1 MENNPSNPHR
11 TPDTRSPDRSRPRLR
26 RVPTAVVLGAA
37 LVAVAVTAGQP
48 ALTAPAPAAAHTRS
62 YDPAKPWMNTA
73 LTPDQRADLIVKK
86 MTLAEKSE
94 VLEGGW
100 PSWIGI
106 PAPQGADGAIGIDGG
121 LQMPAPISLAA
132 TFDTEDAARF
142 GSVLGKET
150 RELGKSEVLG
160 PTINLARSPLGG
172 RTAESFGEDPFLVS
186 AIDAPETKAVQD
198 NKVIAE
204 AKHFAANNVETNR
217 RGLDEQIDDRTLNE
231 MYLPAFRSAVE
242 KGGAASLMCAYN
254 QINGVHACDNDQ
266 LLDRTLRDRWGF
278 DGYVASDHS
287 AHLTTESV
295 EHGLDV
301 EGPPWMELF
310 GQHLID
316 AVHAGTV
323 PESAVDDA
331 VHGHL
336 VALIRTGAFDNPPS
350 QPGSSTDAKIRK
362 DIPAVKDL
370 AADSAVLLKNS
381 GGALPLDPEKTKSL
395 AVIGYDADTTAAS
408 IGGSAARSP
417 LTKDTVLDGIRK
429 RVPDADVTFSPGTD
443 ETAEASALGGDDVVP
458 SSVLTSDNGQPGLTA
473 TYYYA
478 DDFTLTDNQRVEP
491 DVLQSDQD
499 DSGVRTK
506 MGTERPQIT
515 RGMDK
520 SVQWTGTLTAP
531 STGSYEFDLSSFND
545 SRFYLDGK
553 LVVDDMGKHLD
564 TPKSGKVKLKAG
576 QKYQVRVDYWPDGLN
591 PHVDSIQDDAQVI
604 KWGWKP
610 PAGTVDP
617 AVKAAAEAAAKAQTA
632 VVVARDYSSEM
643 LDKRDLSLPNE
654 QNELIEQVAK
664 ANPNTIVLLTTG
676 SAVTMPWLNQVKGVV
691 EGWWGGSA
699 QGAAAASVLFGD
711 TNPSGHLPLTFPAK
725 ESDMPTAKRS
735 QFPGQDRVAQYSE
748 KLDVGYRGY
757 QQSSTKPLFA
767 FGYGKSYT
775 TFSYSDLK
783 ATRSVDAGV
792 AGHDGTLSDKKA
804 ATVSLKV
811 TNTGKRTG
819 AAVPQLYLGF
829 PKAAGE
835 PPLQLKGFTKVT
847 LKPGQSKRV
856 TIPISQQDLAVYDS
870 AADQWKVV
878 PGDYR
883 VRVGDS
889 SDHTPL
895 HATTTVRRSGGA
907 PHVELAAKP
916 FFDAGK
922 ATEVSG
928 SVVNDGDTAISAV
941 APKLTVPAGWKAEP
955 AGKAPATVAAHGKA
969 AVRWKVTA
977 PSKPTAEGARLSAVL
992 SYRTGGAKAA
1002 STVDTTAYVPYGSLA
1017 DSFDNVG
1024 VTADGKPGKGDLDGR
1039 KDSLSA
1045 SALASAGI
1053 RPGGKVSVGG
1063 TSFTWPK
1070 ADPGSKDNTDA
1081 YGQPIR
1087 VSGQGSTV
1095 SLLGTATAM
1104 DRNSGPI
1111 TTADLRIV
1119 YTDGTVSSRP
1129 VHLND
1134 WKYTTSVPGQRTAAV
1149 LSRYNGGTTCQPP
1162 DTGTAC
1168 HSKVRLYTASVTAD
1182 PGKKIAGVVLP
1193 QLSPSPEGGNETM
1206 HVFAVSVGK

>member
-1 MENNPSNPHR
+1 MA
-11 TPDTRSPDRSRPRLR
+11 TVALGTALAALTLTAGRPALNGAPTT
-26 RVPTAVVLGAA
+26 PTAAS
-37 LVAVAVTAGQP
+37 
-48 ALTAPAPAAAHTRS
+48 AHTAS
-62 YDPAKPWMNTA
+62 YDKSKPWMNTA
-73 LTPDQRADLIVKK
+73 LPPDRRADLIVEK
-86 MTLAEKSE
+86 MTLAEKSK

-106 PAPQGADGAIGIDGG
+106 PQPQGADGGIGIDGG

-132 TFDTEDAARF
+132 TFDTGAAQKF

-186 AIDAPETKAVQD
+186 SIDVPETKAIQD

-231 MYLPAFRSAVE
+231 MYLPAFRSVVE

-254 QINGVHACDNDQ
+254 QINGVHACDDED
-266 LLDRTLRDRWGF
+266 LLSRTLRDRWGF

-287 AHLTTESV
+287 AHLTTQSV
-295 EHGLDV
+295 RHGLDF

-316 AVHAGTV
+316 AVHDGTV
-323 PESAVDDA
+323 PEAQVDRA
-331 VHGHL
+331 VHDHL
-336 VALIRTGAFDNPPS
+336 VALLRTGAFDNPPDR
-350 QPGSSTDAKIRK
+350 PGDDTDDKIRA
-362 DIPAVKDL
+362 DIPAVKNL
-370 AADSAVLLKNS
+370 AADSAVLLKNQS
-381 GGALPLDPEKTKSL
+381 GVLPLDPDKTKSL
-395 AVIGYDADTTAAS
+395 AVIGYDANTTAAS

-429 RVPDADVTFSPGTD
+429 RVPDTDVTFAPGTD

-458 SSVLTSDNGQPGLTA
+458 SSVLTSDDGQPGLTA
-473 TYYYA
+473 TYFYA

-491 DVLQSDQD
+491 NVLQSDQD

-520 SVQWTGTLTAP
+520 SVEWTGTLTAP
-531 STGSYEFDLSSFND
+531 SSGSYEFDLSSFND
-545 SRFYLDGK
+545 SRFFLDGK
-553 LVVDDMGKHLD
+553 LVVDNMGKHLD
-564 TPKSGKVKLKAG
+564 TPKAGHVTLKAG

-617 AVKAAAEAAAKAQTA
+617 AIKAAAAAAAKAQTA
-632 VVVARDYSSEM
+632 LVVARDYSSEM
-643 LDKRDLSLPNE
+643 LDKRDLSLPNS

-676 SAVTMPWLNQVKGVV
+676 SAVTMPWLKDVKGVI

-711 TNPSGHLPLTFPAK
+711 TNPSGHLPLTFPVK
-725 ESDMPTAKRS
+725 DSDMPTADRA
-735 QFPGQDRVAQYSE
+735 QFPGKDRVAQYSE
-748 KLDVGYRGY
+748 KLGVGYRGY
-757 QQSSTKPLFA
+757 QKSGTEPLFA
-767 FGYGKSYT
+767 FGYGQSYT
-775 TFSYSDLK
+775 SFSYSGLK
-783 ATRSVDAGV
+783 ATRTVDAGA
-792 AGHDGTLSDKKA
+792 AGHDGTLGGKKA

-819 AAVPQLYLGF
+819 AAVPQVYLGF

-835 PPLQLKGFTKVT
+835 PPLQLKGFSKVT

-856 TIPISQQDLAVYDS
+856 TIPIGEQDLAVFDT
-870 AADQWKVV
+870 AANQWKVV
-878 PGDYR
+878 PGDYQ

-895 HATTTVRRSGGA
+895 HATTTVRHSAGA
-907 PHVELAAKP
+907 PHVEPAAHP
-916 FFDAGK
+916 FFTAGR
-922 ATEVSG
+922 TTTVPG
-928 SVVNDGDTAISAV
+928 TVVNDGDGTLTSV
-941 APKLTVPAGWKAEP
+941 TPRLTVPSGWKAELSE
-955 AGKAPATVAAHGKA
+955 KAPATVEAHGKA
-969 AVRWKVTA
+969 EVAWKVTA
-977 PSKPTAEGARLSAVL
+977 PDKPTSEGVRLSAEL
-992 SYRTGGAKAA
+992 GYRTGGKQAT

-1024 VTADGKPGKGDLDGR
+1024 VTDDGKPGAGDLDGR
-1039 KDSLSA
+1039 KNSLSA
-1045 SALASAGI
+1045 AALSDAGI
-1053 RPGGKVSVGG
+1053 EPGGKVTVGP
-1063 TSFTWPK
+1063 TTFTWPK
-1070 ADPGSKDNTDA
+1070 AAPGSKDNTDA

-1087 VSGQGSTV
+1087 VEGQGGAV

-1111 TTADLRIV
+1111 TTADLQIV
-1119 YTDGTVSSRP
+1119 YTDGTVGHQP
-1129 VHLND
+1129 VSLND
-1134 WKYTTSVPGQRTAAV
+1134 WKYTTSSPGQRTAAV
-1149 LSRYNGGTTCQPP
+1149 LSHYHGGLTCQPP
-1162 DTGTAC
+1162 DAGTAC
-1168 HSKVRLYTASVTAD
+1168 HSKVRLYTTSVHAD
-1182 PGKKIAGVVLP
+1182 AGKKIAGVVLP
-1193 QLSPSPEGGNETM
+1193 RLSPSPAGGNETM
-1206 HVFAVSVGK
+1206 HVFAVGVSK